1 MNFESSSIKR
11 CIIMELKKLQKIGG
25 VCAIL
30 EALIYI
36 LAFIIYGGIL
46 VYPNTNA
53 SIVEELNFL
62 SDNHLI
68 LSILNL
74 VSYVLFGI
82 LLAVLVLAIHQRLK
96 TYSAIFS
103 KLASTFGIIWVGLVI
118 ASGMIANIGLNSVIG
133 IGIKEPENAML
144 LWSSISIISE
154 GLGGGNEIVG
164 GIWLLLL
171 SIIAFKEQ
179 LFSKSLIFLGI
190 LVGIVGILTIYPL
203 EIFTEIFGIS
213 QIIWFLWI
221 GIFMIRK
228 PSEVISN

>member
-1 MNFESSSIKR
+1 
-11 CIIMELKKLQKIGG
+11 MELNKLQKIGG

-36 LAFIIYGGIL
+36 SAFIFYGAIL
-46 VYPNTNA
+46 VYPNANSSTA
-53 SIVEELNFL
+53 EELNFL
-62 SDNHLI
+62 SDNHLT

-96 TYSAIFS
+96 SFSPILS
-103 KLASTFGIIWVGLVI
+103 KLASAFGIIWTGLVI
-118 ASGMIANIGLNSVIG
+118 ASGMIANIGLNSVIE

-144 LWSSISIISE
+144 VWSSVSIISE

-164 GIWLLLL
+164 GIWVLLL
-171 SIIAFKEQ
+171 SIIALKGQ
-179 LFSKSLIFLGI
+179 LFSKPLIFLGI
-190 LVGIVGILTIYPL
+190 LVGIAGILTIYPL

-221 GIFMIRK
+221 GVFMIRK
-228 PSEVISN
+228 PLILAEN

>member
-1 MNFESSSIKR
+1 
-11 CIIMELKKLQKIGG
+11 MELNKLQKIGG

-36 LAFIIYGGIL
+36 SAFIFYGAIL
-46 VYPNTNA
+46 VYPNANSSTA
-53 SIVEELNFL
+53 EELNFL
-62 SDNHLI
+62 SDNHLT

-96 TYSAIFS
+96 SFSPILS
-103 KLASTFGIIWVGLVI
+103 KLASAFGIIWTGLVI
-118 ASGMIANIGLNSVIG
+118 ASGMIANIGLNSVIE

-144 LWSSISIISE
+144 VWSSVSIISE

-164 GIWLLLL
+164 GIWVLLL
-171 SIIAFKEQ
+171 SIIALKGQ
-179 LFSKSLIFLGI
+179 LFSKPLIFLGI
-190 LVGIVGILTIYPL
+190 LVGIAGILTIYPL

-221 GIFMIRK
+221 GVFIIRK
-228 PSEVISN
+228 PLTLAEN